1 MQYSAEVM
9 KHFTNPHN
17 QGQISDADAIG
28 EVGNPLC
35 GDMMKI
41 YLKVGRLPLAADRLE
56 DKIVDIKFETLGCA
70 AAIACSSILT
80 DMAKGKNLK
89 DAFKIEKSDIVKGL
103 GDLPPVKVH
112 CSILASDG
120 LKLAIKEYLE
130 KQGVLDQYPEIK
142 NLSLPECF
150 HE

>member
-1 MQYSAEVM
+1 MQYSPEVM
-9 KHFTNPHN
+9 KHFTSPHN
-17 QGQISDADAIG
+17 QGQIAEASAIG

-41 YLKVGRLPLAADRLE
+41 YLKINKADSADRLD
-56 DKIVDIKFETLGCA
+56 DKIIDIKFETLGCA

-89 DAFKIEKSDIVKGL
+89 EAFRIERGDIVKGL
-103 GDLPPVKVH
+103 GDLPPVKIH
-112 CSILASDG
+112 CSVLASDG

-130 KQGVLDQYPEIK
+130 KQGALDQYPEVK

>member
-1 MQYSAEVM
+1 M

-41 YLKVGRLPLAADRLE
+41 YLKVDRLPLAADRLE